1 MSNKKYKLED
11 LKLGMV
17 VSVEQ
22 LEDMYYEE

>member
-1 MSNKKYKLED
+1 MNDKKYKLED